1 MSRQF
6 AAGANPVILIKRI
19 YSKYPLVD
27 NFGTFKWPSV
37 SDLKELV
44 VGSRA

>member
-1 MSRQF
+1 L
-6 AAGANPVILIKRI
+6 GITKREL
-19 YSKYPLVD
+19 YPLVD
-27 NFGTFKWPSV
+27 DFRTFEWPRA

>member
-6 AAGANPVILIKRI
+6 PAGANPVILIERI

-27 NFGTFKWPSV
+27 NFRTIEWPSV
-37 SDLKELV
+37 SDLEELV
-44 VGSRA
+44 VESRA

>member
-1 MSRQF
+1 MSRQS

-27 NFGTFKWPSV
+27 NFGTIEWPRA
-37 SDLKELV
+37 SDLEELV